1 MSAHTATAIDDPL
14 SEPES
19 DMMSLEDFE
28 LSQTAAQR
36 LGDDP
41 VTSLMNTW
49 AEEKKKIIT
58 MFEEFRLGD
67 CAKDSD
73 QRVFMRP
80 HLEECLDYMTGT
92 LGWIRAIWHQ
102 PGLHEVDRRWREYS
116 RHFGEFKIAIERVD
130 EAETEDREESQSA
143 QGETTPPAWQTIA
156 DEIAERL
163 TKFEEAALTAY
174 SSKVEKAKEWSGF
187 SDPKRWEVDRR
198 DWGTIKGA
206 ELEAYV

>member
-14 SEPES
+14 SESKS
-19 DMMSLEDFE
+19 DMMSFEDFE
-28 LSQTAAQR
+28 LSQAAAQR
-36 LGDDP
+36 LRDDP

-49 AEEKKKIIT
+49 AQEKKKIIT

-67 CAKDSD
+67 CAKNSD

-102 PGLHEVDRRWREYS
+102 PGLHQVDRRWREYS
-116 RHFGEFKIAIERVD
+116 RHVDGFKMAVQTVD
-130 EAETEDREESQSA
+130 AVETEDREGYLSA
-143 QGETTPPAWQTIA
+143 QGETTPSAWKTIA

-198 DWGTIKGA
+198 DWVTIKGA